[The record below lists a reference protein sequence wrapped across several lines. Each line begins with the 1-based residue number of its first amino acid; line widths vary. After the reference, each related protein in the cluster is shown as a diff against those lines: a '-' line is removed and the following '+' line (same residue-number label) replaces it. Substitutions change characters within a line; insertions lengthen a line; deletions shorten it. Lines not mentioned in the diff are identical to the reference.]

1 MNIYMKRTLLLM
13 RSSVTTFYA
22 NKPNHF
28 PSSLVASTQSPLRLY
43 SSNGNGSNLTH
54 TQKPN
59 SSLDTEDISNP
70 ELKKL
75 IDKFYEGD
83 AEAIPSIFEAILK
96 RKLAGKYEEADK
108 ELMEEIVGKTHESS
122 DDIEDEESNEEFE
135 SDLDEL
141 SETDEYIDELHNARE
156 IAMKRMARDE

>member
-1 MNIYMKRTLLLM
+1 MKQTLLLM
-13 RSSVTTFYA
+13 RSSATTFYA

-28 PSSLVASTQSPLRLY
+28 PISLVASTLSRLRLY
-43 SSNGNGSNLTH
+43 SMNLF
-54 TQKPN
+54 KYR
-59 SSLDTEDISNP
+59 

-75 IDKFYEGD
+75 IDKFYAGD

-122 DDIEDEESNEEFE
+122 DDIDDEELSDEEFE

-141 SETDEYIDELHNARE
+141 SETDEYIDELHNAKE

>member
-1 MNIYMKRTLLLM
+1 M
-13 RSSVTTFYA
+13 
-22 NKPNHF
+22 
-28 PSSLVASTQSPLRLY
+28 VA
-43 SSNGNGSNLTH
+43 
-54 TQKPN
+54 
-59 SSLDTEDISNP
+59 

-75 IDKFYEGD
+75 IDKFYAGD

-122 DDIEDEESNEEFE
+122 DDIDDEESSDDIDDESSDEEFE

-141 SETDEYIDELHNARE
+141 SETDEYIDELHNAKE
-156 IAMKRMARDE
+156 IAMKRIARNE

>member
-1 MNIYMKRTLLLM
+1 M
-13 RSSVTTFYA
+13 RSSATTFYA

-28 PSSLVASTQSPLRLY
+28 PISLVASTLSRLRLY

-59 SSLDTEDISNP
+59 SSVDEEDISNP

-75 IDKFYEGD
+75 IDKFYAGD

-122 DDIEDEESNEEFE
+122 DDIDDEELSDEEFE

-141 SETDEYIDELHNARE
+141 SETDEYIDELHNAKE

>member
-1 MNIYMKRTLLLM
+1 M
-13 RSSVTTFYA
+13 RSSATTFYA

-28 PSSLVASTQSPLRLY
+28 PISLVASTLSRLRLY

-59 SSLDTEDISNP
+59 SSVDEEDISNP
-70 ELKKL
+70 
-75 IDKFYEGD
+75 GD

-122 DDIEDEESNEEFE
+122 DDIDDEELSDEEFE

-141 SETDEYIDELHNARE
+141 SETDEYIDELHNAKE